1 MSTQMSSMMLA
12 TGYRNPDGNP
22 DWLNALLIVGFVI
35 AALLAIAGYLYYR
48 SKGCTRS
55 LTVRPP

>member
-1 MSTQMSSMMLA
+1 MLA

-22 DWLNALLIVGFVI
+22 DWLNALLIVGFVV

-48 SKGCTRS
+48 SKGARD
-55 LTVRPP
+55 R